1 MKSVIH
7 SSLIA
12 VEDPQNYE
20 ARSNIM
26 WSATWALNT
35 LIASGKSGD
44 WMVHK
49 FGHAVGVYTDE
60 THGMT
65 LSAVSLPYYRHIL
78 PYGLKKFKRFAKE
91 VWSINDAGKSDE
103 EVAKEGLLAMEEWMK
118 KLGLTMSLKELG
130 VSDDMIEA
138 IANSTIILNRGYK
151 ELTKEEVIDILKKS
165 M

>member
-12 VEDPQNYE
+12 VENPDDYE

-35 LIASGKSGD
+35 LIAAGKRGD
-44 WMVHK
+44 WMVHML
-49 FGHAVGVYTDE
+49 GHSIGVYTDA

-65 LSAVSLPYYRHIL
+65 LSAVSLPYYRYIL

-91 VWSINDAGKSDE
+91 VWEVDTTGKSDE
-103 EVAKEGLLAMEEWMK
+103 EVAKEGLIAMEDWMK
-118 KLGLTMSLKELG
+118 KLGVAMNLRELG
-130 VSDDMIEA
+130 VKEDMIED
-138 IANSTIILNRGYK
+138 IANGTILLKGGYK
-151 ELTKEEVIDILKKS
+151 QLSREEVIEILKKS